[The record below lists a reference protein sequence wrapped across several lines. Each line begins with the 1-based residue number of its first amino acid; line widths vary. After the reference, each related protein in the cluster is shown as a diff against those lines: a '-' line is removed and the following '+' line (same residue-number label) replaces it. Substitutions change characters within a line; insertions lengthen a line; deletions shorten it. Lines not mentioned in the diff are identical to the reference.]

1 MFIKRAKS
9 RPSIRARDTDDDAAT
24 SGSPLAKSVVSSS
37 DPQPGTPSSM
47 DQDEESGSVMR
58 RKKAQSKEKKG
69 KGSRLSFG
77 GDNEETSSTPFKPKK
92 SLLSQS
98 IKLPSTPTSDSHST
112 SNSPAGPSGSSI
124 YSQEYLSQL
133 KASTPS
139 KAPRVE
145 DEEDEDMDDSM
156 DNKNRNGT
164 STPYATNGG
173 LSSMARDKYAASI
186 KEDTTAGIPDD
197 AAIAA
202 ARMKRQAAIN
212 TAKRG
217 VESEDYIALGGGQI
231 AVWDGEKGPHP
242 ESRLMR
248 EEDEGEEGDEGGS
261 QTWQWKDQ
269 C

>member
-9 RPSIRARDTDDDAAT
+9 RPSIRAKETDDEPLST
-24 SGSPLAKSVVSSS
+24 GSPLAKSVLTSTDDPDSSIS
-37 DPQPGTPSSM
+37 IPVDREE
-47 DQDEESGSVMR
+47 EESGSVME
-58 RKKAQSKEKKG
+58 RKKAQKKEKKG
-69 KGSRLSFG
+69 LSKGSRLSFG
-77 GDNEETSSTPFKPKK
+77 GEAEDSSTGTPFKPKK

-98 IKLPSTPTSDSHST
+98 IKLPSTPGAESAST
-112 SNSPAGPSGSSI
+112 SNTPIASGSSI
-124 YSQEYLSQL
+124 YSREYLSQL

-145 DEEDEDMDDSM
+145 DEEEEDESLDPT
-156 DNKNRNGT
+156 RNGNGNG
-164 STPYATNGG
+164 SGSGVGSGANGG
-173 LSSMARDKYAASI
+173 LSAAARDKFAASI

-212 TAKRG
+212 TSKRG
-217 VESEDYIALGGGQI
+217 VEAEDYISLGGGQI

-248 EEDEGEEGDEGGS
+248 EEDEGEEGDEGELPN
-261 QTWQWKDQ
+261 
-269 C
+269 